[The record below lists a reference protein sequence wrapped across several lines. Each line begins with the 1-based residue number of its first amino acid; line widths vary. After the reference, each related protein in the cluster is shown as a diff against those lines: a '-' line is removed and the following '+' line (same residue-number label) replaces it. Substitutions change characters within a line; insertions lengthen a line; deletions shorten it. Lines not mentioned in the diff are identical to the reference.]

1 MKGKWYSIQNKAGGE
16 TADIYIFDEIGT
28 YGVTAQEF
36 INDIKDLK
44 GTSINLRIN
53 SLGGDVF
60 DGMAMYNV
68 IKRREAK
75 TTVYIEGIAASI
87 ATIIAL
93 GADEVVMA
101 ENSLFMIHN
110 AWGGTMGEAKDMRK
124 TADTLDKISG
134 ELTDIYRKKTGL
146 SYEALQ
152 EMMDEETWLN
162 AEEAY
167 ELGFVDVI
175 SDSIKVAAKYD
186 VSKFKNITEEEI
198 QNKLNINIKNRK
210 MTNELKEWFNNK
222 VEEIVTAVKGDVKVS
237 KDVVEETTINVT
249 LADNEDIMN
258 KMSDFETNNIEL
270 TNKISSL
277 EEELANAKG
286 TNLTLTEEVEALN
299 AKINKADAKGTEIVT
314 EADPAVVENK
324 KEDANAGFYN
334 AMAERIRNKFNN

>member
-1 MKGKWYSIQNKAGGE
+1 MTEKWYNIQNKAGKP
-16 TADIYIFDEIGT
+16 ADVYIFDEIGT
-28 YGVTAQEF
+28 YGITAQEF
-36 INDIKDLK
+36 ITDIKDLK
-44 GTSINLRIN
+44 DTPINLRIN

-87 ATIIAL
+87 ATIISL

-124 TADTLDKISG
+124 TADTLEKITG

-146 SYEALQ
+146 SYDALA

-162 AEEAY
+162 ANEAL
-167 ELGFVDVI
+167 EMGFIDTI

-186 VSKFKNITEEEI
+186 VSKFKNITQEEI
-198 QNKLNINIKNRK
+198 QNKLSININNKK

-222 VEEIVTAVKGDVKVS
+222 VEEIVTAVKGDIKVS
-237 KDVVEETTINVT
+237 ADVAEQTAITVN
-249 LADNEDIMN
+249 LGDNDEIKN
-258 KMSDFETNNIEL
+258 KISEFESSNIEL
-270 TNKISSL
+270 SNKISLL
-277 EEELANAKG
+277 EEELVASKG
-286 TNLTLTEEVEALN
+286 TNETLTQEVEALN

-314 EADPAVVENK
+314 EADPVVVENK

-334 AMAERIRNKFNN
+334 AMADRLRNKFNN